1 MSESPTP
8 SERERSDAEA
18 RAREKEE
25 QAKLPYKW
33 TQTIKDLDVAVP
45 VAGNLRGKDIEVVM
59 TKMKLKVAIKGQEPF
74 IDGDLTHAIKVDESA
89 WTLESVSGGGKEV
102 SIHLDK
108 SNKMEWWDAVVTNA
122 EYKID
127 TSKVVPENSKLGDLD
142 GETRGMVE
150 KMMYDQR
157 QKEMGKPTSEEQGK
171 MEMLKQAMPDNH
183 EASETSPLLPR
194 TSDNAPQKSFL
205 NGTGINGSITDGAK
219 VGDAEQA
226 KDVVTEYQGMP
237 EVRARLKYIL
247 PAVAIGI
254 FLSAADQTLIVTMY
268 GKIGSDL
275 KALNKTSW
283 VSTAY
288 FLTLSSF
295 QPLYGK
301 LSDIFGRKPALLFAY
316 AIFGIGC
323 LFCGLARD
331 MNELIAARAFAGLG
345 GGGMTTVVSIL
356 MSDIVPLRE
365 RGTWQGVINIIYA
378 TGAGCGAPLGGI
390 LADLFNWRWAFLA
403 QAPMCALAIV
413 SVILTL
419 HLPEKQSESWKKKLA
434 RVDFPGAFVLVSAV
448 FALLLGLDRGS
459 NVSWSIPIAYVPL
472 ALSLPLFTLF
482 GLVEQRFAAEPFA
495 PSRIIWD
502 RGLVACYFCNF
513 FSFAGYLAVLFYLP
527 LFFQAVDGYTATQA
541 SVRLLPAIIAGVS
554 GSLFGGILMQRTGK
568 YYWLTVV
575 AYTLLLTGV
584 LVVMLCAN
592 VVVNNTYGIAVGLVL
607 SGFGNGIGVTSSL
620 IGLIANAA
628 QEDQAVAT
636 ACSYLFRSLGSIV
649 GLSLASTVVQ
659 QSLRNQLQ
667 DCLHSAKDAEDLV
680 QRVRQSLDFI
690 KTLSPEV
697 KQLVQQCYSH
707 ATRNGFILMVGIVSF
722 SMLSAFF
729 VREKR
734 LGK

>member
-1 MSESPTP
+1 
-8 SERERSDAEA
+8 
-18 RAREKEE
+18 
-25 QAKLPYKW
+25 
-33 TQTIKDLDVAVP
+33 
-45 VAGNLRGKDIEVVM
+45 
-59 TKMKLKVAIKGQEPF
+59 
-74 IDGDLTHAIKVDESA
+74 
-89 WTLESVSGGGKEV
+89 
-102 SIHLDK
+102 
-108 SNKMEWWDAVVTNA
+108 
-122 EYKID
+122 
-127 TSKVVPENSKLGDLD
+127 
-142 GETRGMVE
+142 
-150 KMMYDQR
+150 
-157 QKEMGKPTSEEQGK
+157 MG
-171 MEMLKQAMPDNH
+171 
-183 EASETSPLLPR
+183 
-194 TSDNAPQKSFL
+194 L
-205 NGTGINGSITDGAK
+205 NGVLS
-219 VGDAEQA
+219 
-226 KDVVTEYQGMP
+226 
-237 EVRARLKYIL
+237 L
-247 PAVAIGI
+247 PAILLCECTEV
-254 FLSAADQTLIVTMY
+254 LYYS
-268 GKIGSDL
+268 
-275 KALNKTSW
+275 
-283 VSTAY
+283 Y

-413 SVILTL
+413 SVMLTL

-472 ALSLPLFTLF
+472 ALSVPLFTLF

-541 SVRLLPAIIAGVS
+541 SIRLLPAIIAGVS

-584 LVVMLCAN
+584 LIVTLCAN
-592 VVVNNTYGIAVGLVL
+592 VLVNNTYGIAVGLVL

-667 DCLHSAKDAEDLV
+667 DCLHSAEDAEDLV
-680 QRVRQSLDFI
+680 QRVRQSLGFI

-722 SMLSAFF
+722 SMLSAC
-729 VREKR
+729 ESPDLKTSENNC
-734 LGK
+734 